1 MTSFKTDEVNGTTAR
16 GFVLWLWISGVA
28 SILLGIVALVY
39 PFASTIAAELLFG
52 AVLATVGAIQIF
64 STFVSRRSGNRVWSF
79 LFGIAAL
86 VAGGLLLLYPL
97 QGALTLTIV
106 LASFLLAGGAF
117 EVISAWYLRPANLH
131 FVGLPPAIG
140 WGWLAASGALSI
152 ILGVVLL
159 IGLPV
164 TAVWALGLF
173 LGIDLI
179 FLGFCEIAFA
189 RALQREG

>member
-1 MTSFKTDEVNGTTAR
+1 MTSFGTDEANGTMAR

-28 SILLGIVALVY
+28 SIVLGIVALVF
-39 PFASTIAAELLFG
+39 PFAATIAAELLFG
-52 AVLATVGAIQIF
+52 AVLATVGAIQVF
-64 STFVSRRSGNRVWSF
+64 SAFLARRSGNRVWSF

-97 QGALTLTIV
+97 QGALTLTII

-117 EVISAWYLRPANLH
+117 EMISAWYLRPANLH
-131 FVGLPPAIG
+131 FVGLPPVRG
-140 WGWLAASGALSI
+140 WGWLAASGVLSI
-152 ILGVVLL
+152 ILGIILL
-159 IGLPV
+159 FGLPV
-164 TAVWALGLF
+164 TSVWALGLF

-179 FLGFCEIAFA
+179 FLGFCEISFA

>member
-1 MTSFKTDEVNGTTAR
+1 MTGFETDEAYGTTAR
-16 GFVLWLWISGVA
+16 GFMLWLWISGVA
-28 SILLGIVALVY
+28 SILLGIVALVF
-39 PFASTIAAELLFG
+39 PFAATIAAELLFG
-52 AVLATVGAIQIF
+52 AVLASIGAIQIF
-64 STFVSRRSGNRVWSF
+64 SAFAARQSNNRVWAF

-86 VAGGLLLLYPL
+86 IAGGLLLLYPL

-106 LASFLLAGGAF
+106 LASFLLAGGVF
-117 EVISAWYLRPANLH
+117 EMISAWYLRPANLH
-131 FVGLPPAIG
+131 FVGLPPVRR

-159 IGLPV
+159 FGLPV

-189 RALQREG
+189 RAQQREG